1 MKYLALPLSSEISG
15 AAEDI
20 DALME
25 RALRP
30 AGVSL
35 PQLWLLDQLARH
47 PEGLTLGDL
56 ADALSCGR
64 SNVTQLL
71 DRLERQRL
79 VTRNPVPE
87 DRRVVKAELT
97 QEGERRWV
105 IGKRAVGDVEVHIG
119 RAVELPAARRY
130 LLLLLDDVR
139 HAAQRARDLFRRS

>member
-1 MKYLALPLSSEISG
+1 MKYLTIPLSSEISS
-15 AAEDI
+15 AADDI
-20 DALME
+20 DELMQ
-25 RALRP
+25 RALGP

-71 DRLERQRL
+71 DRLERQGL
-79 VTRNPVPE
+79 VTRTPVPD
-87 DRRVVKAELT
+87 DRRVIRAELT
-97 QEGERRWV
+97 KEGERRWV

-130 LLLLLDDVR
+130 LLLLLDDIR
-139 HAAQRARDLFRRS
+139 HAAQRAKEIFRR